1 MGDVKKRALLRGM
14 VSVGAIAVAMLAG
27 GAARAQ
33 SSASDHTFA
42 TRYDA
47 MDRVTGTIRP
57 DPDAASPL
65 KHAAVRNTYD
75 QAGRL
80 IKVEK
85 GELAAW
91 QSEAIAPSGWTGFTI
106 LETIDLTYDSSD
118 RKLTEKRST
127 GNTPT
132 PTPISLTQYS
142 YDASGRLECTA
153 VRMNTAAY
161 GSLPS
166 SACTLGTSGAYG
178 PDRIT
183 RNSYDAANQLLK
195 VQQAYGITT
204 ANGFPETL
212 QADYATYTY
221 SLNGKQTSMIDAN
234 GNTASFEY
242 DGFDRQVKWRFPS
255 PTTAGTVSTTDYEEY
270 GYDANGNRTSLRKR
284 DGQTLT
290 YSYDALNRMT
300 VKTVPDGADLPSS
313 MTRDVYYAYDLRNL
327 QIAAR
332 FDSASGSDG
341 VFNAYDGFGRITTST
356 TAMGGVS
363 RTIGCADAITV
374 CRDANGN
381 RLKLSFPDSEY
392 FTFEYDGVDRL
403 KWIREGA
410 STRRVGFA
418 FNNAGMPQYINRAS
432 VPNSLTTLTYSADLR
447 LAGIQH
453 NMAGTANDVIYGFP
467 AYNPAGQM
475 LRQTRD
481 NDNYAYGGHVN
492 VGRTYTANGLN
503 QYTAAG
509 AASFCYDA
517 NGNLT
522 SEGATV
528 FRYDRE
534 NRLVEARASVSS
546 ACPVAGY
553 SGTLQASLV
562 YDPMG
567 RLFETSGG
575 SAGTTQFL
583 YDGDEL
589 VAEYNSS
596 GTLLRRYVHGL
607 GDDDPVL
614 WYEGSA
620 ISSVTQRFLY
630 SDRRGSIVAAADS
643 SGTAITINSYDEY
656 GIPGASNAGR
666 FQYTGQV
673 WLPEL
678 GMYYYKARI
687 YSSTLGRFLQVDR
700 IGYSDNTNLYSY
712 VGNDPV
718 TKTDPTGLAECIFIL
733 TDGCNPRVI
742 QGHRRFSEIV
752 SGGASSRRGRNRP
765 GASNSQPSRSGKQK
779 GKGSSSAQVSGTV
792 AGIIGEGNKAMYYAF
807 DQGSGSFPQFFN
819 RSSAVSQ
826 VAQAGF
832 VFYDQKEQGK
842 TNGEAFANTAG
853 QTGVSVLVGTVG
865 FAGGNAIAGP
875 FGGMGGAV
883 ALASLSD
890 GLGIT
895 RGAGDLAQMM
905 FAPPQEPCG
914 MCTVPD
920 LTIPDE

>member
-1 MGDVKKRALLRGM
+1 MVGIENRALLRGM
-14 VSVGAIAVAMLAG
+14 VSVGAIAAAMLAG
-27 GAARAQ
+27 GTAHAQ

-47 MDRVTGTIRP
+47 MDRVTGTIAP

-65 KHAAVRNTYD
+65 RYAAVRNSYD

-85 GELAAW
+85 GQLADW
-91 QSEAIAPSGWTGFTI
+91 WSETFAPSEWTGFTI

-118 RKLTEKRST
+118 RKLTEKRSVGGSAT
-127 GNTPT
+127 
-132 PTPISLTQYS
+132 SLTHYS
-142 YDASGRLECTA
+142 YDAGGRLECTA
-153 VRMNTAAY
+153 VRMNPAAY

-166 SACTLGTSGAYG
+166 SACTLGTSGIYG

-183 RNSYDAANQLLK
+183 RNTYDVAGQLLK

-221 SLNGKQTSMIDAN
+221 SLNGKQTSMTDAN
-234 GNTASFEY
+234 GNKASFEY

-284 DGQTLT
+284 DGKTLT

-300 VKTVPDGADLPSS
+300 VKTVPDGVDLPSS

-363 RTIGCADAITV
+363 RTVGCTDAITV

-381 RLKLSFPDSEY
+381 RLKLSFPDGEY
-392 FTFEYDGVDRL
+392 FTFEYDGLDRL

-418 FNNAGMPQYINRAS
+418 FNNAGLLQYVNRAS
-432 VPNSLTTLTYSADLR
+432 VPNSLTTYSYGTDLR

-467 AYNPAGQM
+467 AYNPAGQV

-481 NDNYAYGGHVN
+481 NDSYAYGGHVN
-492 VGRTYTANGLN
+492 VGRAYTTNGLN

-528 FRYDRE
+528 YRYDRE
-534 NRLVEARASVSS
+534 NRLVEARVSVSG
-546 ACPVAGY
+546 ACPVTGY
-553 SGTLQASLV
+553 TGTLQASLV
-562 YDPMG
+562 YDPLG
-567 RLFETSGG
+567 RLFQTSGG

-589 VAEYNSS
+589 VAEYNGS
-596 GTLLRRYVHGL
+596 GTLLSRYVHGL

-620 ISSVTQRFLY
+620 ISSVTQRYLY
-630 SDRRGSIVAAADS
+630 TDRQGSIIAMADS
-643 SGTAITINSYDEY
+643 SGASLVTNRYDEY

-666 FQYTGQV
+666 FQYTGQA

-678 GMYYYKARI
+678 GMYYYKARV
-687 YSSTLGRFLQVDR
+687 YSPTLGRFLQTDP
-700 IGYSDNTNLYSY
+700 IGYADRTNLYTY
-712 VGNDPV
+712 VGNDP
-718 TKTDPTGLAECIFIL
+718 TNLRDPSGKCPCALPLVVYAGPVLIAGGLIL
-733 TDGCNPRVI
+733 LGSVVATQESSPLKPKMTAVQFNGDDTWYPINDD
-742 QGHRRFSEIV
+742 IV
-752 SGGASSRRGRNRP
+752 SGPSPSPNISENRGANHGNQGKGEKGQAASPHGTPNAEKHVNRGKGIRRDNH
-765 GASNSQPSRSGKQK
+765 SGKK
-779 GKGSSSAQVSGTV
+779 IKL
-792 AGIIGEGNKAMYYAF
+792 K
-807 DQGSGSFPQFFN
+807 
-819 RSSAVSQ
+819 
-826 VAQAGF
+826 
-832 VFYDQKEQGK
+832 
-842 TNGEAFANTAG
+842 
-853 QTGVSVLVGTVG
+853 
-865 FAGGNAIAGP
+865 
-875 FGGMGGAV
+875 
-883 ALASLSD
+883 
-890 GLGIT
+890 
-895 RGAGDLAQMM
+895 
-905 FAPPQEPCG
+905 PPEPER
-914 MCTVPD
+914 PPEPEK
-920 LTIPDE
+920 IPRKIKKKDRDNW

>member
-1 MGDVKKRALLRGM
+1 MGGIGKRAVLR
-14 VSVGAIAVAMLAG
+14 SVASAGAIAVMMLAG
-27 GAARAQ
+27 GGAHAQ

-47 MDRVTGTIRP
+47 MDRVTGTIAP

-80 IKVEK
+80 IKIEK

-106 LETIDLTYDSSD
+106 LEAIDLTYDASD
-118 RKLTEKRST
+118 RKLTEKRSA
-127 GNTPT
+127 GGSA
-132 PTPISLTQYS
+132 ISLTQYS
-142 YDASGRLECTA
+142 YDAGGRLECTA
-153 VRMNTAAY
+153 IRMNPAAY
-161 GSLPS
+161 GSLPP

-183 RNSYDAANQLLK
+183 RNSYDVADQLLK
-195 VQQAYGITT
+195 VQRAYGITT

-221 SLNGKQTSMIDAN
+221 SLNGKQTGMTDAN
-234 GNTASFEY
+234 GNKASFEY

-300 VKTVPDGADLPSS
+300 VKTVPDGVDLPSS

-327 QIAAR
+327 QTAAR

-356 TAMGGVS
+356 TAMGGTS

-392 FTFEYDGVDRL
+392 FTFEYDGLDRL

-418 FNNAGMPQYINRAS
+418 FNNAGLLQYINRAS
-432 VPNSLTTLTYSADLR
+432 VPNSLTTLTYSTDLR

-467 AYNPAGQM
+467 AYNPVGQT
-475 LRQTRD
+475 LRQARD
-481 NDNYAYGGHVN
+481 NDSYAYGGHVN
-492 VGRTYTANGLN
+492 VGRAYTTNGLN

-528 FRYDRE
+528 YRYDRE
-534 NRLVEARASVSS
+534 NRLVEARASVLS
-546 ACPVAGY
+546 ACPVTGY

-562 YDPMG
+562 YDPLG

-589 VAEYNSS
+589 VAEFN
-596 GTLLRRYVHGL
+596 GAATLLRRYVHGL
-607 GDDDPVL
+607 GNDDPAL
-614 WYEGSA
+614 WYEGSV

-630 SDRRGSIVAAADS
+630 ANPRGSIVAVADG
-643 SGTAITINSYDEY
+643 SGASIATNTYDEY
-656 GIPGASNAGR
+656 GIPGSGNVGR
-666 FQYTGQV
+666 FQYTGQA

-687 YSSTLGRFLQVDR
+687 YSPTLGRFLQTDP
-700 IGYSDNTNLYSY
+700 IGYDDQVNLYAY
-712 VGNDPV
+712 VGNDPMNRI
-718 TKTDPTGLAECIFIL
+718 DPTGLECEQDGEHEAKCEIVVTGDKKQGGTHYEYRRTTIISGNGRGNITVASRRKSPQSPPPTGRPSYCASGFYQFGKAAAEFGAF
-733 TDGCNPRVI
+733 TDKLSDIGLAA
-742 QGHRRFSEIV
+742 GIV
-752 SGGASSRRGRNRP
+752 SGGTGLAPALGGKLFSGIVQTAGNGLQWLSGDPTAGRR
-765 GASNSQPSRSGKQK
+765 AL
-779 GKGSSSAQVSGTV
+779 
-792 AGIIGEGNKAMYYAF
+792 Y
-807 DQGSGSFPQFFN
+807 
-819 RSSAVSQ
+819 SAVSTFAPAAFIPSSLKSAAGDF
-826 VAQAGF
+826 VLDRGFQA
-832 VFYDQKEQGK
+832 
-842 TNGEAFANTAG
+842 
-853 QTGVSVLVGTVG
+853 
-865 FAGGNAIAGP
+865 AGG
-875 FGGMGGAV
+875 
-883 ALASLSD
+883 ALTSQSECD
-890 GLGIT
+890 NY
-895 RGAGDLAQMM
+895 
-905 FAPPQEPCG
+905 
-914 MCTVPD
+914 VN
-920 LTIPDE
+920 